1 MPLDLPAD
9 QPADPPGERLGL
21 PPGYGTP
28 AATLAWAEVR
38 ARIEEAPNYWLATV
52 RPDGRPHVVPLDGLW
67 LDDAWWFGGSPQA
80 VKHRNLLADGRA
92 VLHLADP
99 AAAVIVEGVCELVV
113 PDGPTAGRLA
123 EASRRKYGY
132 GPPPSSY
139 ADGVWR
145 LRPSKVMAWTSLAAD
160 ATRFRFP
167 ENPGAGELTSR

>member
-1 MPLDLPAD
+1 MT
-9 QPADPPGERLGL
+9 ADPQPERLDL

-28 AATLAWAEVR
+28 AAMLTWEEVR
-38 ARIEEAPNYWLATV
+38 GRLEDAPNYWLATV

-67 LDDAWWFGGSPQA
+67 QDGAWWFGGSPQA

-99 AAAVIVEGVCELVV
+99 VAAVIVEGVCGLVV
-113 PDGPTAGRLA
+113 PDGATARRLA
-123 EASRRKYGY
+123 KASRKKYGY

-139 ADGVWR
+139 AEGVWR
-145 LRPSKVMAWTSLAAD
+145 LRPSKVMAWTSLPAD

-167 ENPGAGELTSR
+167 ENPGADGRTSR